1 MQALINLLEQT
12 QVLAAVIGLIL
23 LMMIEQ
29 AHPFFDFFKG
39 SIKEKGKHLLANM
52 ALGLTNALII
62 SVFFVGTWLWELGV

>member
-12 QVLAAVIGLIL
+12 QVLAAVIGLIV

-39 SIKEKGKHLLANM
+39 SLKKKGS
-52 ALGLTNALII
+52 T
-62 SVFFVGTWLWELGV
+62 